1 MIRTDR
7 LTVKSREALA
17 DADQL
22 ARTRGHQEILPTHVL
37 LALVQQ
43 KDGVVRPLLE
53 KTGAAPATI
62 EKQLELALE
71 RLPKVDGGETYV
83 GQHFKGLLDR
93 AHKEAEHLKDEYV
106 STEHFLLALAAGRD
120 GEASAALAAAGA
132 SRESLLAA
140 LQETR
145 GSQRVT
151 DQDPEGKY
159 DVLKRYCRDL
169 TELAAKGKLDPVIG
183 RDEEIRRSMQ
193 VLARRT
199 KNN

>member
-37 LALVQQ
+37 LALIQQ

-62 EKQLELALE
+62 EKHLELALD
-71 RLPKVDGGETYV
+71 RLPKVDGGETYI
-83 GQHFKGLLDR
+83 GQNFKGLLDR

-132 SRESLLAA
+132 SRESILAA

-145 GSQRVT
+145 GGQRVT